1 MQAEFIFD
9 AHSLLEAQH
18 CRFSHGW
25 HQGITWLGLR
35 RRSRPAGR
43 GAVSRGAV
51 SRGAVSRADSGPV
64 ANGRVAPCWLAAGR
78 TAPRGGIAAPPE
90 CLVINTWRIPRNLHP
105 LP

>member
-18 CRFSHGW
+18 CRFTHGW

-51 SRGAVSRADSGPV
+51 SRGAVIRADSGPV
-64 ANGRVAPCWLAAGR
+64 ANGRAAPGWLPAGR
-78 TAPRGGIAAPPE
+78 TAPPG
-90 CLVINTWRIPRNLHP
+90 VITARPHSLPTPTRP
-105 LP
+105 LPPQP